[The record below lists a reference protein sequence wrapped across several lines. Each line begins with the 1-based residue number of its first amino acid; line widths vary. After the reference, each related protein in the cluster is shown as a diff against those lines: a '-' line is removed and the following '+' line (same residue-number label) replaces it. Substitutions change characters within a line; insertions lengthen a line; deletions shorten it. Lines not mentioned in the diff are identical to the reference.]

1 VKIRFTVIGKT
12 SQDFIQKGID
22 EYCDRLKHY
31 FPFEINVIPD
41 IKNAKNL
48 SFAQIKEKEG
58 EILLKSVVSEDF
70 IVLLDEKG
78 REFSSLKFADFLE
91 KLKNSSSKRIIFVI
105 GGAYGFS
112 EKVYERANEKISLS
126 KMTFSHQI
134 VRLIFVEQLYRA
146 ATILNGE
153 PYHHE

>member
-1 VKIRFTVIGKT
+1 MKIRFTVIGKT

-31 FPFEINVIPD
+31 FPFELNVIPD

-58 EILLKSVVSEDF
+58 EILLKSVVPEDF